1 MLSLSPTTTET
12 KGGYLNLYVL
22 CIVGIDEEE
31 NQSDQG
37 DAGTGFEDGGDRA
50 FMDVSLMVRVR
61 VSMTEPVVC
70 VFLPGL
76 AGKVFPFHF
85 SSFNEWF
92 VT

>member
-1 MLSLSPTTTET
+1 M
-12 KGGYLNLYVL
+12 
-22 CIVGIDEEE
+22 GIDEEE

-50 FMDVSLMVRVR
+50 FMDVSLLVRVKVR

-85 SSFNEWF
+85 SPFDEGF